1 MRAAGGRGVLTTPRL
16 ALLALLAGGLYVPWC
31 IGWAPLDT
39 RDLGWIA
46 NDPAQAFLGWA
57 FLRDESGWSFPPTWS
72 SRMGWPAGLSTAHTD
87 LVPLVALPLRLVE
100 AWLPRDFQYFGLV
113 ALANGVLQAFFGL
126 LLARRLSGGQVVAT
140 LVGGLFFLL
149 ATVFLNRLH
158 GHFALQAQ
166 WLLLASLLLYL
177 EAGSAGGRRRLLLA
191 CLLLWLAGGIH
202 PYLAAMTALLL
213 AAALLRALLAERQ
226 TAAGAVLTGVAG
238 AATLL
243 ASFLVHGFLVLDE
256 LGGLSSW
263 GFGIYSTNLL
273 SLVGPSGNSWFL
285 PDLAQTDPRQAGG
298 SGFLGLGALV
308 LLLAALPGLWRALRR
323 VPGRRWW
330 PLALAGLLA
339 FVFAVSHRVGIAGWV
354 ALEVPLPD
362 WLEDLANTL
371 RASGRFVWIPHY
383 LLLAAAIWVMARWQW
398 RRAAVA
404 VLLLAGLLQL
414 LDGRE
419 QRDYVRWANA
429 IGYRLPAM
437 SSPLWQGLGARHAH
451 LVVLPAWQCGSL
463 ASPGGNPGFWIFGE
477 LARRARL
484 TINSVSL
491 ARYSPAFETT
501 HCAAIPERFQAAGPE
516 PATAYVLDEGF
527 ARSLALLPLDRHLCG
542 RADDFVVC
550 RLVEGRRGLTPALRV
565 SLFQTLPLAQAVPA
579 TLESPYVAPTSGP
592 RPGIAAV
599 AFRTPAAADADLLLE
614 WQCRALLDPLPAAGT
629 LRLVV
634 EGARRAG
641 IEAEPLPGGFSLR
654 LGPLAPDSLVGLAP
668 LPRGEDCA
676 LRLREMP

>member
-1 MRAAGGRGVLTTPRL
+1 MLTTPRL

-46 NDPAQAFLGWA
+46 NDPATAFLGWA

-72 SRMGWPAGLSTAHTD
+72 SRMGWPVGLSTAHSD

-100 AWLPRDFQYFGLV
+100 GWLPRDFQYFGLV
-113 ALANGVLQAFFGL
+113 ALANGMLQAFFGL

-177 EAGSAGGRRRLLLA
+177 EAGAAGGRRRLLLA
-191 CLLLWLAGGIH
+191 CLLLWLAGGIN

-213 AAALLRALLAERQ
+213 AAALLRALLAGRLG
-226 TAAGAVLTGVAG
+226 AAGALLAAAAG
-238 AATLL
+238 AAVLL
-243 ASFLVHGFLVLDE
+243 ASFLLHGFLVLDE
-256 LGGLSSW
+256 VGGLSAW
-263 GFGIYSTNLL
+263 GFGVYSTNLL

-285 PDLAQTDPRQAGG
+285 PDLPQSDPRQAGG

-323 VPGRRWW
+323 VPARRWW
-330 PLALAGLLA
+330 PLALVGLLA
-339 FVFAVSHRVGIAGWV
+339 FAYAVSHRVAIAGWM
-354 ALEVPLPD
+354 ALEIPLPP
-362 WLEDLANTL
+362 WLERLANTL

-383 LLLAAAIWVMARWQW
+383 LLLAAMLWVVARWQW
-398 RRAAVA
+398 RRAAIA

-437 SSPLWQGLGARHAH
+437 TSPLWQGLEARHAH
-451 LVVLPAWQCGSL
+451 LVVLPAWQCGNL

-477 LARRARL
+477 VARRARL
-484 TINSVSL
+484 TINSVYL
-491 ARYSPAFETT
+491 PRLSPLFRTT
-501 HCAAIPERFQAAGPE
+501 HCATIPARFQTVGPE
-516 PATAYVLDEGF
+516 PATAYVLGEGF
-527 ARSLALLPLDRHLCG
+527 ARALALLPLDRHLCG

-550 RLVEGRRGLTPALRV
+550 RLVEGRRGLTPALRA
-565 SLFQTLPLAQAVPA
+565 SLFHTLPLDQAVPLA
-579 TLESPYVAPTSGP
+579 PESPYAATSSGP
-592 RPGIAAV
+592 APGIAAV
-599 AFRTPAAADADLLLE
+599 AFRTPAGAGP
-614 WQCRALLDPLPAAGT
+614 ALWLDWRCDTWVDPAAPAGSP
-629 LRLVV
+629 RLVV
-634 EGARRAG
+634 EGRPLR
-641 IEAEPLPGGFSLR
+641 EATVQPLPDGFSLR
-654 LGPLAPDSLVGLAP
+654 LDGVAPDSLVGLAP
-668 LPRGEDCA
+668 GLPSGDGAPAEGCT
-676 LRLREMP
+676 LRLRAAP